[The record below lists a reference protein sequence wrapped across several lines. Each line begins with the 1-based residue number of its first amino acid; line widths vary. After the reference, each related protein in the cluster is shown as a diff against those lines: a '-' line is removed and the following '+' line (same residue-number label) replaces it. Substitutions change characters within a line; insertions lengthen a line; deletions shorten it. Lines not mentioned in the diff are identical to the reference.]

1 MRQHFYRVRN
11 LILPV
16 IDFFYPPFKKLM
28 TIQTFRY
35 LATGASNTVL
45 GLITFYLA
53 YHYIV
58 GSQNVDLGFYVF
70 ESYTVTLAISFT
82 VALFWGFFLMKYVV
96 FDDSKIKGRV
106 QFFRY
111 LLVCLLNLFLNWIL
125 LKLAVEYLHIY
136 PTFAQLGTTAILIV
150 VSYLVQRN
158 FTFRK
163 TVVPDY
169 VAEEEGNSSTPA

>member
-1 MRQHFYRVRN
+1 
-11 LILPV
+11 
-16 IDFFYPPFKKLM
+16 M

-35 LATGASNTVL
+35 LATGASNTLL
-45 GLITFYLA
+45 GLITFYIA

-58 GSQNVDLGFYVF
+58 GSQDVNLGFFVF
-70 ESYTVTLAISFT
+70 ESYTASLAISFT

-111 LLVCLLNLFLNWIL
+111 LLVCLLNLFLNWLL

-136 PTFAQLGTTAILIV
+136 PTFAQLGTTGILII

-158 FTFRK
+158 FTFKK

-169 VAEEEGNSSTPA
+169 VSEEEENTTTLL

>member
-1 MRQHFYRVRN
+1 
-11 LILPV
+11 
-16 IDFFYPPFKKLM
+16 M
-28 TIQTFRY
+28 TLQTFRY
-35 LATGASNTVL
+35 LATGASNTLL
-45 GLITFYLA
+45 GLVTFYIA

-58 GSQNVDLGFYVF
+58 GSQDVNLGFFAF
-70 ESYTVTLAISFT
+70 ESYTASLAISFT

-111 LLVCLLNLFLNWIL
+111 LLVCLLNLFLNWLL

-136 PTFAQLGTTAILIV
+136 PTFAQLGTTGILII

-158 FTFRK
+158 FTFKK

-169 VAEEEGNSSTPA
+169 VAEEEETNTTIP

>member
-1 MRQHFYRVRN
+1 
-11 LILPV
+11 
-16 IDFFYPPFKKLM
+16 M

-35 LATGASNTVL
+35 LATGASNTLL
-45 GLITFYLA
+45 GLFTFYIA

-111 LLVCLLNLFLNWIL
+111 FLSCLLNLFLNWIL
-125 LKLAVEYLHIY
+125 LKLAVEYLHIF
-136 PTFAQLGTTAILIV
+136 PTFAQLGTTAILII

-158 FTFRK
+158 FTFKK

-169 VAEEEGNSSTPA
+169 VAEEEDNSSAPL

>member
-1 MRQHFYRVRN
+1 
-11 LILPV
+11 
-16 IDFFYPPFKKLM
+16 M

-35 LATGASNTVL
+35 LATGASNTLL
-45 GLITFYLA
+45 GLITFYVA

-58 GSQNVDLGFYVF
+58 GSEDVDFGFYVF

-111 LLVCLLNLFLNWIL
+111 VLVCLFNLFLNWVL

-136 PTFAQLGTTAILIV
+136 PTFAQLGTTAILII

-158 FTFRK
+158 FTFKK

-169 VAEEEGNSSTPA
+169 VTEEENKPTPL